1 MSSAKNLRKPWTF
14 ERPLCKEIGGEVFF
28 IDDFDDPRGM
38 DTNSSNVQ
46 IAQRFCFRCEHQVDC
61 AEWGI
66 LNEEHGMWGGL
77 TPRQRR
83 EIRRQRRIY
92 IKENRS
98 A

>member
-1 MSSAKNLRKPWTF
+1 MREPKDFNAPSCAQVGGDFWYAEKDADSDDLNVISDYRFAKSVCDSCIHK
-14 ERPLCKEIGGEVFF
+14 
-28 IDDFDDPRGM
+28 
-38 DTNSSNVQ
+38 S
-46 IAQRFCFRCEHQVDC
+46 DC